1 MGHGKEWREIK
12 EKGRKKDEIFKGPG
26 RLELQDGGNGEET
39 QREKMTRRYKKE
51 GIKQKV
57 DLPQN
62 RNETGQERGELGF
75 RIEVVRGVRTGGGG
89 REERLRVAGRSAVG
103 AELSDGNGHLLS
115 SARDYFVG
123 HKGVRTSLYM
133 IQIRPRNRLKRS
145 LHFCLRVLDII
156 F

>member
-26 RLELQDGGNGEET
+26 RSELQDGGNGEET

-62 RNETGQERGELGF
+62 RNETGQERGGVGVQNRSRQGSKNWGRREGG
-75 RIEVVRGVRTGGGG
+75 ETPRG
-89 REERLRVAGRSAVG
+89 
-103 AELSDGNGHLLS
+103 
-115 SARDYFVG
+115 
-123 HKGVRTSLYM
+123 
-133 IQIRPRNRLKRS
+133 RPQCCGS
-145 LHFCLRVLDII
+145 
-156 F
+156 